1 MTAATVGAA
10 KDAAKAKAKEEAMK
24 EMAKVVP
31 GLTGC
36 QGFCA
41 KFDDGMFCVKKPAI
55 FFLYFCLTRFNIFC
69 LFAFVLLFFCFFCF
83 FFKFYPQV
91 LRMSLLH
98 FRLIFSLRATL
109 LLALRCCPT

>member
-55 FFLYFCLTRFNIFC
+55 FFLFLPDPFNIFC
-69 LFAFVLLFFCFFCF
+69 SFVLLFFFQILPTGFSYVF
-83 FFKFYPQV
+83 ITLPFNF
-91 LRMSLLH
+91 
-98 FRLIFSLRATL
+98 LIA
-109 LLALRCCPT
+109 C

>member
-1 MTAATVGAA
+1 MNEWLLVAKDAATAATVGAA

-41 KFDDGMFCVKKPAI
+41 KFDDGKRVSFVKTMLLMIIIPSFPPLSDLFVFFFNAFTSATQHRFCVC
-55 FFLYFCLTRFNIFC
+55 LYYT
-69 LFAFVLLFFCFFCF
+69 AV
-83 FFKFYPQV
+83 
-91 LRMSLLH
+91 
-98 FRLIFSLRATL
+98 
-109 LLALRCCPT
+109 